1 MLIDCNTYIGHWPFR
16 QLRHNTCA
24 SRLEHMDAL
33 GVDIALVSN
42 LNGIFYKDS
51 QAANE
56 ELHDAIR
63 AERRFADRFIPFA
76 VINPVFAGWKDDM
89 EKSIGKLGMK
99 GIRLYPKYHRYELD
113 HPECID
119 LVKIARDKNL
129 PIALSLRMV
138 DSRPSSWLDI
148 QKEWALK
155 DVLPIIKA
163 VPDAKFLILNVANN
177 ANLQEQEMEVFR
189 KAELIMDTSGRNII
203 HLGQMLE
210 SFGKEKF
217 AFGSHAPILDY
228 YTGLIRVESL
238 MGNEADDATK
248 SLLRSGNIRRL
259 LDL

>member
-63 AERRFADRFIPFA
+63 TERRFADRFIPFA